1 MQARTSFLNGK
12 FQEKVILRE
21 INVKIFLTF
30 HMHIH
35 FFLKNIM
42 ENAQAWPIVEAQRIY
57 RYINGKVP
65 QKGFVLFETGYGPS
79 GLPHIGTFG
88 EVVRTCFVKFAFEK
102 LYPQIPTKLYCVS
115 DDIDGMRKIPENIP
129 NKELIT
135 PHLKKPLT
143 KVPDPFQ
150 TNESYGH
157 NMNARLRAFLNSFN
171 FQYQF
176 ISATEKYESGDYN
189 QTMLKVLEK
198 YDAIMKLMLPTLGED
213 RRKTYSPFMPIC
225 NKTGV
230 VLEEGVLAVHPE
242 RGAITYRNA
251 LGEEVETEVTNGKCK
266 LQWKID
272 FGARWYTFGVDYE
285 IFGKDHLANEPIY
298 KKVCEILG
306 TKAPVSFCYELFL
319 GEDGAKISKSK
330 GNGISV
336 EQWLECAPAESL
348 ALFMFQ
354 KPKTAKKLYF
364 ESIPK
369 AVDEYIAF
377 VHAYGREASYENPA
391 YYIHY
396 GNVPSFN
403 LDGISYSLIL
413 NLASVCNP
421 ESDDI
426 LWGFIQKY
434 APHLHKG
441 KYKFLDEMVA
451 KSINYYKAYI
461 KPQKKFKNASSIEK
475 ELLRQL
481 HNYCSTTNE
490 TDANILQNA
499 VYKIAKDAD
508 CDIKQWFSCIYEVL
522 LGQTQGPRVGSFI
535 ALYGVKNMAKLI
547 EEKLKHGVDF

>member
-1 MQARTSFLNGK
+1 
-12 FQEKVILRE
+12 
-21 INVKIFLTF
+21 
-30 HMHIH
+30 
-35 FFLKNIM
+35 M
-42 ENAQAWPIVEAQRIY
+42 ENSQAWPVIEAQRVY
-57 RYINGKVP
+57 KHINGKVP
-65 QKGFVLFETGYGPS
+65 AKGFVLFETGYGPS

-102 LYPQIPTKLYCVS
+102 LYPEIPTKLYCVS
-115 DDIDGMRKIPENIP
+115 DDIDGMRKIPENLP
-129 NKELIT
+129 NKELIS

-150 TNESYGH
+150 THKSYGH
-157 NMNARLRAFLNSFN
+157 NINARLRAFLDSFG
-171 FQYQF
+171 FEYTF
-176 ISATEKYESGDYN
+176 ISATEKYEDGSYN
-189 QTMLKVLEK
+189 ETMLKVLEK
-198 YDAIMKLMLPTLGED
+198 YDDIMKIMLPTLGEE
-213 RRKTYSPFMPIC
+213 RRQSYSPFMPIC
-225 NKTGV
+225 NITGI
-230 VLEEGVLAVHPE
+230 VLEDCNVQINKEKCT
-242 RGAITYRNA
+242 ITYINSS
-251 LGEEVETEVTNGKCK
+251 GETIETEIINGKCK
-266 LQWKID
+266 LQWKVD
-272 FGARWYTFGVDYE
+272 FGARWHTFGVDYE

-298 KKVCEILG
+298 KRICGALG
-306 TKAPVSFCYELFL
+306 TKAPVNFCYELFL

-336 EQWLECAPAESL
+336 EEWLACAPAESL

-377 VHAYGREASYENPA
+377 VHSYHKNEDGKYENPA
-391 YYIHY
+391 FYIHY

-421 ESDDI
+421 ENDNI

-434 APHLHKG
+434 AHHLHKG

-451 KSINYYKAYI
+451 KSINYYKTYI

-475 ELLRQL
+475 GLLQQL
-481 HNYCSTTNE
+481 YNYCNLTTE

-499 VYKIAKDAD
+499 VYKIAKDVEYD
-508 CDIKQWFSCIYEVL
+508 MKSWFSCIYNVL
-522 LGQTQGPRVGSFI
+522 LGQEQGPRIGSFI
-535 ALYGVKNMAKLI
+535 ALYGAKNMAKLI
-547 EEKLKHGVDF
+547 EEKVEF